1 MERETLKSRLGFILL
16 SAGCAIGIGNVWKFP
31 YMAGQGGGGAFVL
44 FYLLFLVILGL
55 PIMTMEFAVGRAS
68 RKSPVRAYQVLEKP
82 GQKWHI
88 HGYFTLIGCYLL
100 MMFYTT
106 VAGWMLHYFYMTAAG
121 KLSGLNADE
130 VAGKFTEMLASPGIM
145 TFWMVFVVVLSILVC
160 AKGLQNG
167 LERVTKG
174 MMIALLLIMVILAV
188 NSLFMDGA
196 KEGLSFF
203 LVPDF
208 GRMKEVGIVNTL
220 VGAMNQAFFTLSL
233 GIGAMSIFG
242 SYIGKEHS
250 LLGESVRVVV
260 LDTFVAITAGLIIF
274 PACFTFGVDQTAG
287 PSLIFITLPNIF
299 ANMALGRLWGSLF
312 FLFMAFA
319 ALSTVLAVFENIMVS
334 CMDNFGWSRKK
345 ATIVCGI
352 FILLASMPCV
362 LGYNLWYF
370 EASLPSGAT
379 GQILDIEDFLVSN
392 LLLPIGSLIYLLFC
406 VSKWGWGFDKY
417 LAEANKGTGL
427 GMSPRFKIYFQFILP
442 MLILVILLV
451 GLGSWGWRALICAA
465 VAVFV
470 WFMARRSSSK
480 STI

>member
-1 MERETLKSRLGFILL
+1 MSK
-16 SAGCAIGIGNVWKFP
+16 C
-31 YMAGQGGGGAFVL
+31 
-44 FYLLFLVILGL
+44 YLLFAEGLEECEGLITLDILRRAGL
-55 PIMTMEFAVGRAS
+55 ETYTVSIQEAHTVVGAHGVPITCDRTLPELLAALPETMASLERRLEGFCAACPDGVRQTAEHMLDSLPRRAAELAGQVSSAVLQGAGRA
-68 RKSPVRAYQVLEKP
+68 
-82 GQKWHI
+82 
-88 HGYFTLIGCYLL
+88 
-100 MMFYTT
+100 M
-106 VAGWMLHYFYMTAAG
+106 
-121 KLSGLNADE
+121 
-130 VAGKFTEMLASPGIM
+130 
-145 TFWMVFVVVLSILVC
+145 
-160 AKGLQNG
+160 
-167 LERVTKG
+167 
-174 MMIALLLIMVILAV
+174 
-188 NSLFMDGA
+188 
-196 KEGLSFF
+196 
-203 LVPDF
+203 
-208 GRMKEVGIVNTL
+208 
-220 VGAMNQAFFTLSL
+220 
-233 GIGAMSIFG
+233 
-242 SYIGKEHS
+242 
-250 LLGESVRVVV
+250 
-260 LDTFVAITAGLIIF
+260 
-274 PACFTFGVDQTAG
+274 
-287 PSLIFITLPNIF
+287 
-299 ANMALGRLWGSLF
+299 
-312 FLFMAFA
+312 A
-319 ALSTVLAVFENIMVS
+319 ALPRVLLACGTTVLAVFENIMAS

>member
-31 YMAGQGGGGAFVL
+31 YIAGQGGGGAFVL
-44 FYLLFLVILGL
+44 FYLIFLVILGL

-68 RKSPVRAYQVLEKP
+68 RKSPVRAYQALEKP

-121 KLSGLNADE
+121 KLAGLNAE
-130 VAGKFTEMLASPGIM
+130 QVAGKFTEMLASPATM
-145 TFWMVFVVVLSILVC
+145 TFWMVFVVVVGILVC
-160 AKGLQNG
+160 AKGLQSG

-174 MMIALLLIMVILAV
+174 MMIALLLIMVVLAV
-188 NSLFMDGA
+188 NSLFMPGA

-208 GRMKEVGIVNTL
+208 TRMQEVGVVNTL
-220 VGAMNQAFFTLSL
+220 VSAMNQAFFTLSL

-250 LLGESVRVVV
+250 LLGESVRIVV

-274 PACFTFGVDQTAG
+274 PACFTYHVDQTSG

-299 ANMALGRLWGSLF
+299 ANMSMGRLWGSLF

-319 ALSTVLAVFENIMVS
+319 AMSTVLAVFENIICCGMELTG
-334 CMDNFGWSRKK
+334 CSRKK
-345 ATIVCGI
+345 SSLVNLVLIS
-352 FILLASMPCV
+352 LLSMPCV
-362 LGYNLWYF
+362 LGYNLWAWDGF
-370 EASLPSGAT
+370 AVFGGAV
-379 GQILDIEDFLVSN
+379 LDVEDFLVSN
-392 LLLPIGSLIYLLFC
+392 LFLPLGSLVYLLFC
-406 VSKWGWGFDKY
+406 VTRYGWGWQNYKKEVNIGKGLKVQDWMRGYLTYVLPLIVVFIFAFGLYDKF
-417 LAEANKGTGL
+417 LA
-427 GMSPRFKIYFQFILP
+427 
-442 MLILVILLV
+442 
-451 GLGSWGWRALICAA
+451 
-465 VAVFV
+465 
-470 WFMARRSSSK
+470 
-480 STI
+480 

>member
-31 YMAGQGGGGAFVL
+31 YIAGQGGGGAFVL
-44 FYLLFLVILGL
+44 FYLIFLVILGL

-68 RKSPVRAYQVLEKP
+68 RKSPVRAYQALEKP

-106 VAGWMLHYFYMTAAG
+106 VAGWMLHYFYMTAVG
-121 KLSGLNADE
+121 KLAALNAE
-130 VAGKFTEMLASPGIM
+130 QVAGKFTEMLASPATM
-145 TFWMVFVVVLSILVC
+145 TFWMVFVVVVSILVC
-160 AKGLQNG
+160 AKGLQSG

-174 MMIALLLIMVILAV
+174 MMIALLLIMVVLAV
-188 NSLFMDGA
+188 NSLFMPGA

-208 GRMKEVGIVNTL
+208 ARMQEVGVVNTL
-220 VGAMNQAFFTLSL
+220 VSAMNQAFFTLSL

-250 LLGESVRVVV
+250 LLGESVRIVV

-274 PACFTFGVDQTAG
+274 PACFTYHVDQTSG

-299 ANMALGRLWGSLF
+299 ANMSMGRLWGSLF

-319 ALSTVLAVFENIMVS
+319 AMSTVLAVFENIICCGMELTG
-334 CMDNFGWSRKK
+334 CSRKK
-345 ATIVCGI
+345 SSLVNLVLI
-352 FILLASMPCV
+352 ILLSMPCV
-362 LGYNLWYF
+362 LGYNLWAWDGF
-370 EASLPSGAT
+370 AVFGGAV
-379 GQILDIEDFLVSN
+379 LDVEDFLVSN
-392 LLLPIGSLIYLLFC
+392 LFLPLGSLVYLLFC
-406 VSKWGWGFDKY
+406 VTRYGWGWQNYKKEVNTGKGLKVQDWMRGYLTYVLPLIVVFIFAFGLYDKF
-417 LAEANKGTGL
+417 LA
-427 GMSPRFKIYFQFILP
+427 
-442 MLILVILLV
+442 
-451 GLGSWGWRALICAA
+451 
-465 VAVFV
+465 
-470 WFMARRSSSK
+470 
-480 STI
+480 

>member
-31 YMAGQGGGGAFVL
+31 YIAGQGGGGAFVL
-44 FYLLFLVILGL
+44 FYLIFLVILGL

-68 RKSPVRAYQVLEKP
+68 RKSPVRAYQALEKP

-121 KLSGLNADE
+121 KLAELNAE
-130 VAGKFTEMLASPGIM
+130 QVAGKFTEMLASPATM
-145 TFWMVFVVVLSILVC
+145 TFWMVFVVVVGILVC
-160 AKGLQNG
+160 AKGLQSG

-174 MMIALLLIMVILAV
+174 MMIALLLIMVVLAV
-188 NSLFMDGA
+188 NSLFMPGA

-208 GRMKEVGIVNTL
+208 DRMQEVGVVNTL
-220 VGAMNQAFFTLSL
+220 VSAMNQAFFTLSL

-250 LLGESVRVVV
+250 LLGESVRIVV

-274 PACFTFGVDQTAG
+274 PACFTYHVDQTSG

-299 ANMALGRLWGSLF
+299 ANMSMGRLWGSLF

-319 ALSTVLAVFENIMVS
+319 AMSTVLAVFENIICCGMELTG
-334 CMDNFGWSRKK
+334 CSRKK
-345 ATIVCGI
+345 SSLVNLVLI
-352 FILLASMPCV
+352 ILLSMPCV
-362 LGYNLWYF
+362 LGYNLWAWDGF
-370 EASLPSGAT
+370 AVFGGAV
-379 GQILDIEDFLVSN
+379 LDVEDFLVSN
-392 LLLPIGSLIYLLFC
+392 LFLPLGSLVYLLFC
-406 VSKWGWGFDKY
+406 VTHYGWGWQNYKKEVNTGKGLKVQDWMRGYLTYVLPLIVVFIFAFGLYDKF
-417 LAEANKGTGL
+417 LA
-427 GMSPRFKIYFQFILP
+427 
-442 MLILVILLV
+442 
-451 GLGSWGWRALICAA
+451 
-465 VAVFV
+465 
-470 WFMARRSSSK
+470 
-480 STI
+480 

>member
-31 YMAGQGGGGAFVL
+31 YIAGQGGGGAFVL
-44 FYLLFLVILGL
+44 FYLIFLVILGL

-68 RKSPVRAYQVLEKP
+68 RKSPVRAYQALEKP

-121 KLSGLNADE
+121 KLAGLNAE
-130 VAGKFTEMLASPGIM
+130 QVAGKFTEMLASPATM
-145 TFWMVFVVVLSILVC
+145 TFWMVFVVVVSILVC
-160 AKGLQNG
+160 AKGLQSG
-167 LERVTKG
+167 LERVAKG
-174 MMIALLLIMVILAV
+174 MMIALLLIMVVLAV
-188 NSLFMDGA
+188 NSLFMPGA

-208 GRMKEVGIVNTL
+208 TRMQEVGVVNTL
-220 VGAMNQAFFTLSL
+220 VSAMNQAFFTLSL

-250 LLGESVRVVV
+250 LLGESVRIVV

-274 PACFTFGVDQTAG
+274 PACFTYHVDQTSG

-299 ANMALGRLWGSLF
+299 ANMSMGRLWGSLF

-319 ALSTVLAVFENIMVS
+319 AMSTVLAVFENIICCGMELTG
-334 CMDNFGWSRKK
+334 CSRKK
-345 ATIVCGI
+345 SSLVNLVLI
-352 FILLASMPCV
+352 ILLSMPCV
-362 LGYNLWYF
+362 LGYNLWAWDGF
-370 EASLPSGAT
+370 AVFGGAV
-379 GQILDIEDFLVSN
+379 LDVEDFLVSN
-392 LLLPIGSLIYLLFC
+392 LFLPLGSLVYLLFC
-406 VSKWGWGFDKY
+406 VTRYGWGWQNYKKEVNTGKGLKVQDWMRGYLTYVLPLIVVFIFAFGLYDKF
-417 LAEANKGTGL
+417 LA
-427 GMSPRFKIYFQFILP
+427 
-442 MLILVILLV
+442 
-451 GLGSWGWRALICAA
+451 
-465 VAVFV
+465 
-470 WFMARRSSSK
+470 
-480 STI
+480 

>member
-31 YMAGQGGGGAFVL
+31 YIAGQGGGGAFVL
-44 FYLLFLVILGL
+44 FYLIFLVILGL

-68 RKSPVRAYQVLEKP
+68 RKSPVRAYQALEKP

-121 KLSGLNADE
+121 KLAGLNAE
-130 VAGKFTEMLASPGIM
+130 QVAGKFTEMLASPATM
-145 TFWMVFVVVLSILVC
+145 TFWMVFVVVVSILVC
-160 AKGLQNG
+160 AKGLQSG

-174 MMIALLLIMVILAV
+174 MMIALLLIMVVLAV
-188 NSLFMDGA
+188 NSLFMPGA

-208 GRMKEVGIVNTL
+208 TRMQEVGVVNTL
-220 VGAMNQAFFTLSL
+220 VSTMNQAFFTLSL

-250 LLGESVRVVV
+250 LLGESVRIVV

-274 PACFTFGVDQTAG
+274 PACFTYHVDQTSG

-299 ANMALGRLWGSLF
+299 ANMSMGRLWGSLF

-319 ALSTVLAVFENIMVS
+319 AMSTVLAVFENIICCGMELTG
-334 CMDNFGWSRKK
+334 CSRKK
-345 ATIVCGI
+345 SSLVNLVLI
-352 FILLASMPCV
+352 ILLSMPCV
-362 LGYNLWYF
+362 LGYNLWAWDGF
-370 EASLPSGAT
+370 AVFGGAV
-379 GQILDIEDFLVSN
+379 LDVEDFLVSN
-392 LLLPIGSLIYLLFC
+392 LFLPLGSLVYLLFC
-406 VSKWGWGFDKY
+406 VTRYGWGWQNYKKEVNTGKGLKVQDWMRGYLTYVLPLIVVFIFAFGLYDKF
-417 LAEANKGTGL
+417 LA
-427 GMSPRFKIYFQFILP
+427 
-442 MLILVILLV
+442 
-451 GLGSWGWRALICAA
+451 
-465 VAVFV
+465 
-470 WFMARRSSSK
+470 
-480 STI
+480 

>member
-31 YMAGQGGGGAFVL
+31 YIAGQGGGGAFVL
-44 FYLLFLVILGL
+44 FYLIFLVILGL

-68 RKSPVRAYQVLEKP
+68 RKSPVRAYQALEKP

-88 HGYFTLIGCYLL
+88 HGYFTLIDCYLL

-121 KLSGLNADE
+121 KLAGLNAE
-130 VAGKFTEMLASPGIM
+130 QVAGKFTEMLASPATM
-145 TFWMVFVVVLSILVC
+145 TFWMVFVVVVSILVC
-160 AKGLQNG
+160 AKGLQSG

-174 MMIALLLIMVILAV
+174 MMIALLLIMVVLAV
-188 NSLFMDGA
+188 NSLFMPGA

-208 GRMKEVGIVNTL
+208 TRMQEVGVVNTL
-220 VGAMNQAFFTLSL
+220 VSAMNQAFFTLSL

-250 LLGESVRVVV
+250 LLGESVRIVV

-274 PACFTFGVDQTAG
+274 PACFTYHVDQTSG

-299 ANMALGRLWGSLF
+299 ANMSMGRLWGSLF

-319 ALSTVLAVFENIMVS
+319 AMSTVLAVFENIICCGMELTG
-334 CMDNFGWSRKK
+334 CSRKK
-345 ATIVCGI
+345 SSLVNLVLI
-352 FILLASMPCV
+352 ILLSMPCV
-362 LGYNLWYF
+362 LGYNLWAWDGF
-370 EASLPSGAT
+370 AVFGGAV
-379 GQILDIEDFLVSN
+379 LDVEDFLVSN
-392 LLLPIGSLIYLLFC
+392 LFLPLGSLVYLLFC
-406 VSKWGWGFDKY
+406 VTRYGWGWQNYKKEVNTGKGLKVQDWMRGYLTYVLPLIVVFIFAFGLYDKF
-417 LAEANKGTGL
+417 LA
-427 GMSPRFKIYFQFILP
+427 
-442 MLILVILLV
+442 
-451 GLGSWGWRALICAA
+451 
-465 VAVFV
+465 
-470 WFMARRSSSK
+470 
-480 STI
+480 

>member
-31 YMAGQGGGGAFVL
+31 YIAGQGGGGAFVL
-44 FYLLFLVILGL
+44 FYLIFLVILGL

-68 RKSPVRAYQVLEKP
+68 RKSPVRAYQALEKP

-106 VAGWMLHYFYMTAAG
+106 VAGWMLHYFYMTAVG
-121 KLSGLNADE
+121 KLAGLNAE
-130 VAGKFTEMLASPGIM
+130 QVAGKFTEMLASPATM
-145 TFWMVFVVVLSILVC
+145 TFWMVFVVVVSILVC
-160 AKGLQNG
+160 AKGLQSG

-174 MMIALLLIMVILAV
+174 MMIALLLIMVVLAV
-188 NSLFMDGA
+188 NSLFMPGA

-208 GRMKEVGIVNTL
+208 ARMQEVGVVNTL
-220 VGAMNQAFFTLSL
+220 VSAMNQAFFTLSL

-250 LLGESVRVVV
+250 LLGESVRIVV

-274 PACFTFGVDQTAG
+274 PACFTYHVDQTSG

-299 ANMALGRLWGSLF
+299 ANMSMGRLWGSLF

-319 ALSTVLAVFENIMVS
+319 AMSTVLAVFENIICCGMELTG
-334 CMDNFGWSRKK
+334 CSRKK
-345 ATIVCGI
+345 SSLVNLVLI
-352 FILLASMPCV
+352 ILLSMPCV
-362 LGYNLWYF
+362 LGYNLWAWDGF
-370 EASLPSGAT
+370 AVFGGAV
-379 GQILDIEDFLVSN
+379 LDVEDFLVSN
-392 LLLPIGSLIYLLFC
+392 LFLPLGSLVYLLFC
-406 VSKWGWGFDKY
+406 VTRYGWGWQNYKKEVNTGEGLKVQDWMRGDLTYVLPLIVVFIFAFGLYDKF
-417 LAEANKGTGL
+417 LA
-427 GMSPRFKIYFQFILP
+427 
-442 MLILVILLV
+442 
-451 GLGSWGWRALICAA
+451 
-465 VAVFV
+465 
-470 WFMARRSSSK
+470 
-480 STI
+480 